1 MTARTLDKKALT
13 TVLAICGAAL
23 ILRCLFLTKQSL
35 WLDECVS
42 WECSAKGFW
51 AALYCDINKPP
62 LYYPLLHFWRAMFGS
77 SEAALRALS
86 IPPSVIS
93 VALMYLL
100 GARLFSRPIGYL
112 AAGYL
117 AISSFQIYF
126 AQEARNYTWLVFFL
140 LLAGLFLWNALE
152 AESRGRRWRYWLA
165 YTVSIVLALY
175 THYFAAFFIAGH
187 GLYVLARRRK
197 QVIAA
202 TISIGVALAAIA
214 PFVLIFLHS
223 PVAAQ
228 EQTRRYPWLKLPQAY
243 FTFLFGESLI
253 PQDDQAVR
261 HIVQTL
267 RANAW
272 IGVLIAVTLPILAIF
287 VRATWRRWR
296 EPMVYCTFHALVPVG
311 LTLAVSLKKGFF
323 DRRYM
328 IPASPWLY
336 LLIAAVVWEVILLRR
351 SHSEPRW
358 RTSAGL
364 AAVAGFC
371 VLLAVSLYQYY
382 FAERFGKEQWRDA
395 VAYIEASSSVDGKDL
410 VILDPDYLQLC
421 YRCYQKRGLTFW
433 AMMPDMEQMA
443 SVSEGMLRERV
454 RGYHRVWLVYSH
466 NDNSDLLAALR
477 RLYPEKATREFPLAN
492 PIEVYGFDVTD

>member
-1 MTARTLDKKALT
+1 MTTQTLNRKTLA

-23 ILRCLFLTKQSL
+23 VLRCLFLEKQSL

-42 WECSAKGFW
+42 WECSARGFW

-62 LYYPLLHFWRAMFGS
+62 LYYPLLHLWRAAFGS
-77 SEAALRALS
+77 SEAALRGLS
-86 IPPSVIS
+86 IPPAVLSA
-93 VALMYLL
+93 ALMYLL

-117 AISSFQIYF
+117 TISSFQIYF

-152 AESRGRRWRYWLA
+152 ADSGNRRRWYWLA
-165 YTVSIVLALY
+165 YMASITLALY

-187 GLYVLARRRK
+187 GLYVLIRRRK
-197 QVIAA
+197 QVMAA
-202 TISIGVALAAIA
+202 TVTIGVALAAIA

-228 EQTRRYPWLKLPQAY
+228 EQSRRYPWLKLPQAY

-267 RANAW
+267 RSNAW
-272 IGVLIAVTLPILAIF
+272 IAVVIAVTLPVLAIF
-287 VRATWRRWR
+287 ARAAWRRWR
-296 EPMVYCTFHALVPVG
+296 EPMVYCTFHALVPVV
-311 LTLAVSLKKGFF
+311 LALAVSLKKGFF

-328 IPASPWLY
+328 IPASPWMY
-336 LLIAAVVWEVILLRR
+336 LLIAAAVWEVFLLRR
-351 SHSEPRW
+351 SAKEPRW
-358 RTSAGL
+358 KTSAGL
-364 AAVAGFC
+364 TATAGFC
-371 VLLAVSLYQYY
+371 ALLMTSLYQYY
-382 FAERFGKEQWRDA
+382 FAERFGKEQWREA
-395 VAYIEASSSVDGKDL
+395 VAYIESASSPDGKDL
-410 VILDPDYLQLC
+410 VVLDPDYLQLC
-421 YRCYQKRGLTFW
+421 YRYYGKRGLAFW
-433 AMMPDMEQMA
+433 SVMPEMEHQA
-443 SVSEGMLRERV
+443 ATSDAVLREHV

-466 NDNSDLLAALR
+466 NDNEDLLTALK
-477 RLYPEKATREFPLAN
+477 RLYPEKAMREFPLAN
-492 PIEVYGFDVTD
+492 RIEVHAFDVAD

>member
-1 MTARTLDKKALT
+1 MTTRTLDRKALL
-13 TVLAICGAAL
+13 TVLAICTMSL
-23 ILRCLFLTKQSL
+23 ILRCIFLSKQSL

-42 WECSAKGFW
+42 WECSARGFW

-62 LYYPLLHFWRAMFGS
+62 LYYPLLHLWRAAFGS
-77 SEAALRALS
+77 SEAALRGLS
-86 IPPSVIS
+86 IPPAVLS

-112 AAGYL
+112 AAAYL

-140 LLAGLFLWNALE
+140 LAAGLFLWNALE
-152 AESRGRRWRYWLA
+152 AESRSRRWRYWLG
-165 YTVSIVLALY
+165 YTTSIVLALY

-187 GLYVLARRRK
+187 GLYVLIRRRK
-197 QVIAA
+197 HVIAA
-202 TISIGVALAAIA
+202 TVTIGVGLAAIM
-214 PFVLIFLHS
+214 PFVVIFLHS

-228 EQTRRYPWLKLPQAY
+228 EQSRRYPWLKLPQAY

-272 IGVLIAVTLPILAIF
+272 IAAVLAVSLPVLLILA
-287 VRATWRRWR
+287 RAAWRRWR
-296 EPMVYCTFHALVPVG
+296 EPMVYCTFHAFVPVV
-311 LTLAVSLKKGFF
+311 LALGVSLKKGFF

-336 LLIAAVVWEVILLRR
+336 LLVSAAIWEVVLLRR
-351 SHSEPRW
+351 SGKEPAW
-358 RTSAGL
+358 KTSVGM
-364 AAVAGFC
+364 AAVAGLC
-371 VLLAVSLYQYY
+371 VLVVVSLYQYY
-382 FAERFGKEQWRDA
+382 FTERFGKEQWRDA
-395 VAYIEASSSVDGKDL
+395 VAYIEGASSPDSKDL
-410 VILDPDYLQLC
+410 VVLDPDYLQLC
-421 YRCYQKRGLTFW
+421 YRYYEKRGLAFW
-433 AMMPDMEQMA
+433 AVLPEVEQQA
-443 SVSEGMLRERV
+443 AISDAVLRERM

-466 NDNSDLLAALR
+466 TDNETLLAALK
-477 RLYPEKATREFPLAN
+477 RLYPQRAAREFPLAN
-492 PIEVYGFDVTD
+492 RIEVYGFDVTD